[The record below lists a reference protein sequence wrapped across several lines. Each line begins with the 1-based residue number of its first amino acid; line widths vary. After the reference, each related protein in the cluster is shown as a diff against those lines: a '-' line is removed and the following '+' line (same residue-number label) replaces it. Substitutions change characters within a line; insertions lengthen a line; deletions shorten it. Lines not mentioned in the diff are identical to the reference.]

1 MRDNNPD
8 ADSTGDDVRNA
19 DARSVG
25 VTRDPDHEPEGIVAK
40 TRAADLDA
48 SAPPAILTDDEYALF
63 AEVGRT
69 RNVAAGE
76 RLFRRGDLGAAMY
89 VVAQGAIGLDFG
101 DDLIAKRLGPHEFFG
116 ELALLIGDHAR
127 SADATATAPGMLLE
141 LRQQEFDALADR
153 DPRLLAHFLRRAIM
167 RVVLNE
173 QNLIGRLRRRN
184 LELQTAFDTL
194 RTTTHQL
201 NQTEALTR
209 TDELTGLCNRRGFQ
223 VHLKQRRQ
231 DDALTGRG
239 LLLIDCDRFK
249 SINDDHGHLVGDR
262 VLQGV
267 ANILRSAAGPDD
279 VACRLGG
286 DEFCLVIKASQQT
299 ELLRMADF
307 VISTARALHRMQPS
321 PPQIAT
327 LSIGA
332 CLMSPE
338 IEWDDCYA
346 LADAALYRAKRLGG
360 NRVEWQDGVTFAV

>member
-1 MRDNNPD
+1 MS
-8 ADSTGDDVRNA
+8 ADSASDDVRRD
-19 DARSVG
+19 DAREANPVSANP
-25 VTRDPDHEPEGIVAK
+25 RVAG
-40 TRAADLDA
+40 LGA
-48 SAPPAILTDDEYALF
+48 SAPPATLTEDEYALF
-63 AEVGRT
+63 AEVGRA
-69 RNVAAGE
+69 RRIEAGE
-76 RLFRRGDLGAAMY
+76 RLFRRGDLGTAMY
-89 VVAQGAIGLDFG
+89 VVAQGAIDLDFG

-116 ELALLIGDHAR
+116 ELGLLIGDHAR
-127 SADATATAPGMLLE
+127 SADATATAPGLLLE
-141 LRQQEFDALADR
+141 LRQEEFDALAER

-201 NQTEALTR
+201 SQTEALTR
-209 TDELTGLCNRRGFQ
+209 TDELTGLCNRRGFH

-231 DDALTGRG
+231 DDALAGRG

-299 ELLRMADF
+299 ELMRMADF

-338 IEWDDCYA
+338 HEWDDSYA

-360 NRVEWQDGVTFAV
+360 NRVEWQDGVPLAV

>member
-1 MRDNNPD
+1 MDGE
-8 ADSTGDDVRNA
+8 STV
-19 DARSVG
+19 S
-25 VTRDPDHEPEGIVAK
+25 HS
-40 TRAADLDA
+40 TRAADADV
-48 SAPPAILTDDEYALF
+48 SAPAAMLTADEYELF
-63 AEVGRT
+63 AQVGRA
-69 RNVAAGE
+69 RRMEAGE
-76 RLFRRGDLGAAMY
+76 RLFRRGDLGTAMF
-89 VVAQGAIGLDFG
+89 VVAQGAVDLDFG

-116 ELALLIGDHAR
+116 ELGLLIGDHAR
-127 SADATATAPGMLLE
+127 SADATATSSGMVLE
-141 LRQQEFDALADR
+141 LRQQEFDALAER
-153 DPRLLAHFLRRAIM
+153 NPRLLAHFLRRAIM

-201 NQTEALTR
+201 NQTEVLTR
-209 TDELTGLCNRRGFQ
+209 TDELTGLCNRRGFH

-231 DDALTGRG
+231 DDALAGRG

-267 ANILRSAAGPDD
+267 ANILRSAAGPED

-286 DEFCLVIKASQQT
+286 DEFCLVIKASTQA
-299 ELLRMADF
+299 ELMRMADF

-332 CLMSPE
+332 CLVSPE
-338 IEWDDCYA
+338 QEWDDCYA

-360 NRVEWQDGVTFAV
+360 NRVEWQDSLTLVV

>member
-1 MRDNNPD
+1 MGN
-8 ADSTGDDVRNA
+8 DSSDVVRN
-19 DARSVG
+19 DAAREDGHV
-25 VTRDPDHEPEGIVAK
+25 VTRPRPS
-40 TRAADLDA
+40 DLDG
-48 SAPPAILTDDEYALF
+48 STPPATLTDDEYALF
-63 AEVGRT
+63 AQVGQVR
-69 RNVAAGE
+69 RVVAGE
-76 RLFRRGDLGAAMY
+76 RLFRRGDLGTAMY
-89 VVAQGAIGLDFG
+89 VVAQGAVDLDFG

-116 ELALLIGDHAR
+116 ELGLLIGDHAR
-127 SADATATAPGMLLE
+127 SADATATAPGTLLE
-141 LRQQEFDALADR
+141 LRQREFDALAER

-184 LELQTAFDTL
+184 LELQTAFDAL
-194 RTTTHQL
+194 RTATHQL

-286 DEFCLVIKASQQT
+286 DEFCLVIKASHQA
-299 ELLRMADF
+299 ELMRMADF

-332 CLMSPE
+332 CLMSPGN
-338 IEWDDCYA
+338 EWDDSYA

-360 NRVEWQDGVTFAV
+360 NRVEWQDDVPLVV